1 VAQLP
6 SEERIYTMLKH
17 CISRTATRQQLTL
30 SSLLLHNLAILH
42 TCSGRLAMCA
52 IIGFIGQTAI
62 FGQNI
67 IEQSTGKPGL
77 F

>member
-1 VAQLP
+1 
-6 SEERIYTMLKH
+6 
-17 CISRTATRQQLTL
+17 
-30 SSLLLHNLAILH
+30 
-42 TCSGRLAMCA
+42 MCA